1 MYEPDL
7 PGLDACL
14 AEMNGQ
20 NARFLELVSTVMYFD
35 TLPKEEV
42 KEKIFTLK
50 AKQRYTEEEINEAYD
65 YIEKLKKI
73 ARPVQQA

>member
-1 MYEPDL
+1 
-7 PGLDACL
+7 
-14 AEMNGQ
+14 
-20 NARFLELVSTVMYFD
+20 MYFD